1 MDAGAR
7 TTPAFAAG
15 MKSLFLS
22 LTLSLVALVSACGG
36 VEGDE
41 ATETTETH
49 EAALMNTGR
58 GSMGSCTIQTCAG
71 ASEPGEMAC
80 YFGVCVCVAG
90 GKQVQCTSGS
100 TMCVEC
106 PPPPPKPPRHPWD

>member
-1 MDAGAR
+1 
-7 TTPAFAAG
+7 
-15 MKSLFLS
+15 MKSLLLT
-22 LTLSLVALVSACGG
+22 LTLSLVALTSACGG

-41 ATETTETH
+41 AYENTEATEAYETH

-58 GSMGSCTIQTCAG
+58 GTSGSCTIQTCAG

-100 TMCVEC
+100 TTCEEC
-106 PPPPPKPPRHPWD
+106 PVIPLKPWPGARR

>member
-1 MDAGAR
+1 
-7 TTPAFAAG
+7 

-22 LTLSLVALVSACGG
+22 LTLSLVALISACGG

-41 ATETTETH
+41 ATESFDTTESYETH

-71 ASEPGEMAC
+71 LNEPGEIAC

-100 TMCVEC
+100 TMCEEC
-106 PPPPPKPPRHPWD
+106 PPIPLKPFPGARR